1 MASSPKPG
9 KDACSVKLFLGG
21 IAHGEHKFSALHDV
35 VVGEER
41 LGERFAIEFH
51 ALDILVFAA
60 VVDGFYH
67 KLLAVGEVDGY
78 LVVQGATN
86 RVNRLAR
93 TYLIESHSI
102 EDIPSR
108 HLSAVFVA
116 RKAIVVVEVKGI
128 QHLVD
133 EFLSLPRL
141 SGVVIEVYNV
151 VAWFV
156 AVCILSYKTRYVGR
170 N

>member
-1 MASSPKPG
+1 MASSPGLG

-21 IAHGEHKFSALHDV
+21 IAHSEHKFSALHDV

-78 LVVQGATN
+78 LVVQRATN
-86 RVNRLAR
+86 RINRLAG

-116 RKAIVVVEVKGI
+116 REAIVVVEVKGI
-128 QHLVD
+128 DNIIPSL
-133 EFLSLPRL
+133 ETNPTLLLSAVLNVAYSNLLAVMKL
-141 SGVVIEVYNV
+141 SI
-151 VAWFV
+151 F
-156 AVCILSYKTRYVGR
+156 S
-170 N
+170 